1 MGDDNLDG
9 IVNPTLSISI
19 TPPVGAGVETD
30 FLGILDAKF
39 PKRAYKTTKYIPQGG
54 QTAHLEQVR
63 VGSSLA
69 DTLSATL
76 LLDPITF
83 LALDTA
89 AGINGCTLSATATGV
104 GTWAGTGF
112 IEVVDVEKFDDTK
125 QVQAT
130 VTLNFNAGWTF
141 TPDTGALIVIPTY
154 TFHVASGATNL
165 VLTACG
171 PLGTATLIGTKIT
184 KIAVKALTT
193 NANSITV
200 AAGTYAPPTTYS
212 VILLAG
218 QSDILTIPVAYAVAV
233 TAGETLVVTGTGT
246 QGIEISFE
254 AVVP

>member
-141 TPDTGALIVIPTY
+141 TPDTGALI
-154 TFHVASGATNL
+154 ASGATNL

-218 QSDILTIPVAYAVAV
+218 QSDILTIPVASAVAV